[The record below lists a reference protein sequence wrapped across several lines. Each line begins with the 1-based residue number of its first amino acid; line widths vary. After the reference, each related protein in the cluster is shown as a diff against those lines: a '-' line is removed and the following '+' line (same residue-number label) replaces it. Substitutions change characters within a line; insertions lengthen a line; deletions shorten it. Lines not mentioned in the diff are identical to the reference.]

1 MNDSL
6 RRIIIF
12 CVMVGTGTLLIFYDL
27 PLLFILPLVAAL
39 GFLLLIL
46 ASPVPVEEMKSA
58 LLTLHK
64 ISFIRRH
71 RETKTP
77 IKMAEPAPA
86 EAKKQEPAPI
96 IKERKRGLPLHIHS
110 IVSSFKALGTF
121 LTARK
126 KTERKNV
133 DEIDKL
139 LDQMI
144 SDKVNLSDHK
154 FNANMMKESGM
165 PTAMPTG
172 GGAGGDFP
180 IQPPA
185 ARPEDPFLSLSSDEL
200 ETGLLDSMD
209 EDERAGAAPV
219 SGDDARA
226 AGAPA
231 DTASAGLPISEPD
244 MPIPPQDV
252 SSEAGEIPGADEPG
266 PDEYSPLE
274 GTDTMEEHLGEL
286 DTAGAG
292 DAEFDE
298 DFVDDKRDA
307 AASAPSAR
315 PGGGGEVAEPA
326 ALAVQ
331 QASPGAAPAP
341 APAAPPPATAPALGP
356 APADPVD
363 MTAFTAVTGSDN
375 DMLNTLAGDAKT
387 AKKTQNV
394 SLLRELRDFQEPA
407 KEIES
412 ELTEIYAALNTTR
425 KRKTKP
431 S

>member
-6 RRIIIF
+6 RRRVIF
-12 CVMVGTGTLLIFYDL
+12 CVMVSTGTLLIFFNL

-46 ASPVPVEEMKSA
+46 GSPVPVAELKSA
-58 LLTLHK
+58 VSSLNT

-71 RETKTP
+71 REKKTP
-77 IKMAEPAPA
+77 LKMAEPVLA

-96 IKERKRGLPLHIHS
+96 IKEKKRGLSLHINS
-110 IVSSFKALGTF
+110 MISSFKAVGTF
-121 LTARK
+121 LTVRK

-139 LDQMI
+139 LDEMI
-144 SDKVNLSDHK
+144 SDKVNLSIHE
-154 FNANMMKESGM
+154 FNANMMKESAM

-172 GGAGGDFP
+172 GGAGRNFP
-180 IQPPA
+180 LHPP

-200 ETGLLDSMD
+200 ETGLLDSLD
-209 EDERAGAAPV
+209 EDEDAGVAFG
-219 SGDDARA
+219 SGDDTIV

-231 DTASAGLPISEPD
+231 DTTSAGLAISEPD

-252 SSEAGEIPGADEPG
+252 SSEAAEIPVANEP
-266 PDEYSPLE
+266 DLEEFSPLE
-274 GTDTMEEHLGEL
+274 GTDTIEENLGEL
-286 DTAGAG
+286 DTIDLG

-298 DFVDDKRDA
+298 DLVDTQND
-307 AASAPSAR
+307 AASASFAPSTP
-315 PGGGGEVAEPA
+315 PGGEEGVTEPA
-326 ALAVQ
+326 VSVVQ
-331 QASPGAAPAP
+331 QPSLDVIPAQ
-341 APAAPPPATAPALGP
+341 
-356 APADPVD
+356 APADPAD
-363 MTAFTAVTGSDN
+363 MTAFTAIAGSDN
-375 DMLNTLAGDAKT
+375 DMLNSLAGDAKT
-387 AKKTQNV
+387 VKKTQNM

-412 ELTEIYAALNTTR
+412 ELTEIYAALNTTVKR
-425 KRKTKP
+425 KRKTKL